1 MNRPF
6 AMKTTAL
13 HAFLVISFAATLL
26 ASAGARAAA
35 FGVSP
40 IRVDLDASSRS
51 GLITVTNDEDRRLR
65 FQVKLRRWTQDAA
78 GVDQYADSD
87 DLLYFP
93 QILTLEPKE
102 KRVVRIGLRST
113 PVAPEAAYRLYVEE
127 MPDVSN
133 AQAQGTQVSIRLRF
147 GVPVFVTGAKGGP
160 RTELTAVGM
169 RKGRIDLGVRNN
181 GERHV
186 RIEEIVARS
195 SGREIGKVAGWYVFP
210 GAIRGFSIPVAREAC
225 PSSGPIEI
233 VAITDGH
240 EARTVAEPAS
250 ALCAP

>member
-1 MNRPF
+1 MNRPH
-6 AMKTTAL
+6 AMPTTAL
-13 HAFLVISFAATLL
+13 RALLTLTFAAALL

-40 IRVDLDASSRS
+40 IRVDLDASARS

-78 GVDQYADSD
+78 GADQYADSD

-113 PVAPEAAYRLYVEE
+113 PVAPETAYRLYVEE
-127 MPDVSN
+127 MPDVS
-133 AQAQGTQVSIRLRF
+133 AAPGQGAQVSIRLRF
-147 GVPVFVTGAKGGP
+147 GVPVFVTGAKGEP
-160 RTELTAVGM
+160 RTELTALGM
-169 RKGRIDLGVRNN
+169 SKGRIDLGVRNS
-181 GERHV
+181 GGRHA

-210 GAIRGFSIPVAREAC
+210 GASRPFSIPVAREAC
-225 PSSGPIEI
+225 PATGTIEI
-233 VAITDGH
+233 VAITEGR

>member
-1 MNRPF
+1 MNPTLSR
-6 AMKTTAL
+6 
-13 HAFLVISFAATLL
+13 AFLAVMFAAALL
-26 ASAGARAAA
+26 ASTAARGAA

-65 FQVKLRRWTQDAA
+65 FQVKLRRWTQDA
-78 GVDQYADSD
+78 GGIDQYADSD

-127 MPDVSN
+127 MPDATA
-133 AQAQGTQVSIRLRF
+133 AQAQGAQVSIRLRF
-147 GVPVFVTGAKGGP
+147 GVPVFVTGAKGEP

-169 RKGRIDLGVRNN
+169 RKGRIELGVRNN

-195 SGREIGKVAGWYVFP
+195 SGHEIGKVAGWYVFP
-210 GAIRGFSIPVAREAC
+210 GASRPFSIPVAREAC
-225 PSSGPIEI
+225 PSTGTIEI
-233 VAITDGH
+233 VAITDGR

-250 ALCAP
+250 VLCAP

>member
-1 MNRPF
+1 
-6 AMKTTAL
+6 MKTTAL
-13 HAFLVISFAATLL
+13 RALLALAFAAALL
-26 ASAGARAAA
+26 ACAEARAAA

-127 MPDVSN
+127 MPDLSA
-133 AQAQGTQVSIRLRF
+133 AQTQGTQVNIRLRF
-147 GVPVFVTGAKGGP
+147 GVPVFVTGAKGEP
-160 RTELTAVGM
+160 RTELTAIGM
-169 RKGRIDLGVRNN
+169 GKGRIDLGVRNS

-186 RIEEIVARS
+186 RIDEIVARS
-195 SGREIGKVAGWYVFP
+195 SGHEIGKVAGWYVFP
-210 GAIRGFSIPVAREAC
+210 GANRPFSIPVAREAC
-225 PSSGPIEI
+225 PSTGTIEI
-233 VAITDGH
+233 VTVTDGR
-240 EARTVAEPAS
+240 EARAVAEPAS